1 MKRNGF
7 TLVELMITVA
17 VVAILAMIA
26 IPSYTQYIKRAN
38 RTDATKTL
46 TLDAQALERCYSQT
60 FSYAAC
66 PGAAA
71 AAATSIEG
79 QYTVTITIPD
89 PAQPAPSFI
98 ISAVPLTP
106 TQLADTPCAL
116 FTLNTANTQYAQ
128 TSAAA
133 ANTQI
138 CWGST

>member
-1 MKRNGF
+1 MKKNGF

-17 VVAILAMIA
+17 IVALLAMIA

-38 RTDATKTL
+38 RSDATKTL

-71 AAATSIEG
+71 GAGPSVEG

-106 TQLADTPCAL
+106 AQQGDTACAL
-116 FTLNTANTQYAQ
+116 FTLNTANTQFAQ
-128 TSAAA
+128 TSGAV
-133 ANTQI
+133 ANTQT